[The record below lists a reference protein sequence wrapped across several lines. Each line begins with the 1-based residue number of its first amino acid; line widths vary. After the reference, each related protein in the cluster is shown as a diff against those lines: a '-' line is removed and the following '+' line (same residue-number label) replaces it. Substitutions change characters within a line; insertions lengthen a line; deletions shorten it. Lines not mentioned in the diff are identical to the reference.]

1 MTKKCENCSSLV
13 ECMQLVKAKKIL
25 ENVIHVTEY
34 KISTVFIDVKCHH
47 TLQILIIWLST
58 DEKSWII
65 FFLLLEAGLA
75 PTAIFLNSTTN
86 MFVVSWNNPTTHYE
100 LVSGY
105 EVVWKY
111 FRSLS
116 TSSGL
121 LEKNVNQYTVSNGLM
136 SGQLYTVTVISH
148 VTLTNPAVSTV
159 VSSPDT
165 IMRTGM

>member
-25 ENVIHVTEY
+25 ENVIHV
-34 KISTVFIDVKCHH
+34 IHVIH